1 MSFAWFPGRRDME
14 QILEAYAAAVRA
26 KDVVAFMD
34 LYADDVRNFDLWNE
48 WSYNGKDALR
58 GMVAEWFGSLGDDEE
73 VLVEWD
79 DVRAQPGEDVAGLSA
94 FLTYSAV
101 TPAGEKLRS
110 MNNSSSA
117 MRRLCARA
125 SELVVTDMPLR
136 AGVVQA
142 GSRRPT
148 PATSTRQSR
157 QEPGALNPST

>member
-1 MSFAWFPGRRDME
+1 ME

-26 KDVVAFMD
+26 KDVDAFMD

-48 WSYNGKDALR
+48 WSYDGKDALR

-79 DVRAQPGEDVAGLSA
+79 DVREQPGEDVAGLSA

-110 MNNSSSA
+110 MNNRLTWVLRRNADGAWQIAHEHTSA
-117 MRRLCARA
+117 
-125 SELVVTDMPLR
+125 P
-136 AGVVQA
+136 AGEGGKVQL
-142 GSRRPT
+142 SR
-148 PATSTRQSR
+148 
-157 QEPGALNPST
+157 